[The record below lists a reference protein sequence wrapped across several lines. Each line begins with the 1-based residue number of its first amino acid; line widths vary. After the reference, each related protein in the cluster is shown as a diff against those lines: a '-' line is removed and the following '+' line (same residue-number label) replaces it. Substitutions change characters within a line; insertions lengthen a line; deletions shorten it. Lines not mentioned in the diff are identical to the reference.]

1 MDFFVANLEA
11 GINIVALIISA
22 IGAGFSVA
30 AFVQAGKARTA
41 ADAAEKASQKTQ
53 DSITNILTVVDL
65 QKAISAIQ
73 RLKLLHRE
81 ESWKARLENYQPLR
95 SMLADIEGRQTLLT
109 DCQTSALKEFI
120 PQLASIEDAVTEA
133 LRDGIDPSS
142 VGSFSAIIS
151 LHEDPWYFEIAM
163 EPRLRILDREGK
175 EIDRY
180 DAVTV
185 GSSQVTS
192 DKLGSLYKSAR
203 RVALNV
209 DQQLDGLLGELSQT

>member
-81 ESWKARLENYQPLR
+81 ESWKACLENYQPLR

-142 VGSFSAIIS
+142 VGSFDEKLNEMQIVLES
-151 LHEDPWYFEIAM
+151 LASSTYFS
-163 EPRLRILDREGK
+163 G
-175 EIDRY
+175 
-180 DAVTV
+180 T
-185 GSSQVTS
+185 
-192 DKLGSLYKSAR
+192 
-203 RVALNV
+203 
-209 DQQLDGLLGELSQT
+209 QLSN